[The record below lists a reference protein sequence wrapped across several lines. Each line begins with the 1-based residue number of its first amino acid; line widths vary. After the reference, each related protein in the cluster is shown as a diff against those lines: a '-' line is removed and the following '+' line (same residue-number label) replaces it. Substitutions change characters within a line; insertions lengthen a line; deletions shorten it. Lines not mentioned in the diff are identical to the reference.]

1 MTHTSGGHAGGDE
14 SLINMGNQPVLSSM
28 TNAGLPGAIV
38 DGDTIYVP
46 VKRSTVIS
54 SGNLSP
60 NNLSVMGADSN
71 VALNPDGAS
80 NDREGL
86 IDPNPG
92 SAMSASE
99 QGPMKT
105 GEATVA
111 RANTVSN
118 RIELA

>member
-14 SLINMGNQPVLSSM
+14 SVINMGNQPALSPM
-28 TNAGLPGAIV
+28 TNAGPPGAIV

-54 SGNLSP
+54 SGSLSP
-60 NNLSVMGADSN
+60 NNLSVIGADNN

-80 NDREGL
+80 NDHEAL

-92 SAMSASE
+92 SAVSASE
-99 QGPMKT
+99 RGPMKT
-105 GEATVA
+105 GDVSVA

>member
-1 MTHTSGGHAGGDE
+1 
-14 SLINMGNQPVLSSM
+14 MGKEPALSST

-46 VKRSTVIS
+46 VKRSTMIS

-60 NNLSVMGADSN
+60 NNLSVIGADSN
-71 VALNPDGAS
+71 VALNPDGVS

-92 SAMSASE
+92 SVMSASE
-99 QGPMKT
+99 GGPMKT
-105 GEATVA
+105 GDAKVA